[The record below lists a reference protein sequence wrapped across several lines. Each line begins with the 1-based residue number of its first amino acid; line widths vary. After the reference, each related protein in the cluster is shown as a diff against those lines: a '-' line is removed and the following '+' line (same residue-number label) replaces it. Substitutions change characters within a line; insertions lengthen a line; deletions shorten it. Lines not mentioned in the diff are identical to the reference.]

1 MGVVILNHS
10 ELKLRLEAV
19 DISCGMFSNNS
30 ALPPILEP
38 GAAYTL
44 VTEKVSMKSR
54 QLCRHCRK
62 CQQRQLKISHNL
74 NLDFI
79 D

>member
-44 VTEKVSMKSR
+44 VTEKVRVKTTLWTLGECLR
-54 QLCRHCRK
+54 QL
-62 CQQRQLKISHNL
+62 NT
-74 NLDFI
+74 
-79 D
+79 

>member
-10 ELKLRLEAV
+10 EMKLRLEAV

-38 GAAYTL
+38 GAAYT
-44 VTEKVSMKSR
+44 VITEKVS
-54 QLCRHCRK
+54 LE
-62 CQQRQLKISHNL
+62 
-74 NLDFI
+74 
-79 D
+79 